1 MSAND
6 EIPWDGLEEVLRGWN
21 GRGQLYEALAAVE
34 DDLTELQWDPHDIE
48 RRARRILLAQ
58 LEPDLDRW
66 PTSADTWLQALPAE
80 SLRRR
85 RIAEV
90 PHPGTDW
97 IETRSLGW
105 PAEQFVIKERSRI
118 ADQVMSRTLRWVLDQ
133 LRLIRRDAV
142 AVDHSLHNVATTQ
155 LRAALSLRTQPPLDA
170 TDGLRPSS
178 ADVRAL
184 QRSGHPWSR
193 LAPVAEKLRTA
204 LSLDLLTFAREE
216 LIPDDDIR
224 WRLFQLAVFGKLL
237 KIMRERGAEVA
248 NLRPLSGAASSGP
261 SYRLTLNGKEWHL
274 WFEAAGIWDHYGCPS
289 PYKALVDPALGSPR
303 TALGVDILLIAP
315 GEAAHAFE
323 CKYGTA
329 SYIAN
334 KGYIQACA
342 YGHELRHYLVPKV
355 TSHVIGPDAK
365 IADRQEINAGGFTL
379 GIMGPRHLETFDLTR
394 SAADS
399 PTKD

>member
-1 MSAND
+1 MSSDD

-34 DDLTELQWDPHDIE
+34 DDLTELHWDRHDIE
-48 RRARRILLAQ
+48 RRARRILLAR

-66 PTSADTWLQALPAE
+66 PTSADAWLHALPAE

-85 RIAEV
+85 RMSEV

-105 PAEQFVIKERSRI
+105 PAEQFVIKERSRV

-133 LRLIRRDAV
+133 LRVIRRDAV
-142 AVDHSLHNVATTQ
+142 AVDRSLQNVATTQ

-184 QRSGHPWSR
+184 QRSGRPWSR
-193 LAPVAEKLRTA
+193 LAPVAEKLRTS
-204 LSLDLLTFAREE
+204 LTLDLLTFAREQ

-237 KIMRERGAEVA
+237 KIMRERGAEIA
-248 NLRPLSGAASSGP
+248 NLRPLSGATSSGP
-261 SYRLTLNGKEWHL
+261 CYSLRLNGKEWHL
-274 WFEAAGIWDHYGCPS
+274 WFEAAGIWDHYGYPS
-289 PYKALVDPALGSPR
+289 PYKELVDTALGHPR
-303 TALGVDILLIAP
+303 ASLGVDILLIAP
-315 GEAAHAFE
+315 GEAAYAFE
-323 CKYGTA
+323 CKYGTV

-342 YGHELRHYLVPKV
+342 YGHELRNYLTPNVTSYVVGPDPKV
-355 TSHVIGPDAK
+355 TACH
-365 IADRQEINAGGFTL
+365 ELNAGDFTI
-379 GIMGPRHLETFDLTR
+379 GIMGPRHLETLAIESMT
-394 SAADS
+394 
-399 PTKD
+399 